1 MKKNLFLVLLVMSC
15 MFQTTAASA
24 KTSDMEDIFKQTTGV
39 VLGLGIGPAIGGL
52 RGFLKGWLW
61 GKDATAEAL
70 GDKNGAVH
78 QLVGFATGGVVG
90 AAAGGVSG
98 VLMGAYD
105 GIKYGWDKPWSPENF
120 SWAGSNFTDYD
131 PFKWD

>member
-1 MKKNLFLVLLVMSC
+1 MKKNLFLIALLVGTMLPI
-15 MFQTTAASA
+15 TATKANA
-24 KTSDMEDIFKQTTGV
+24 EMENVFKQLTGV
-39 VLGLGIGPAIGGL
+39 VLGVGVGPVVGGS
-52 RGFLKGWLW
+52 RGFVKGWLW

-70 GDKNGAVH
+70 GDKDGAPH
-78 QLVGFATGGVVG
+78 QAIGFATGGVLG

-105 GIKYGWDKPWSPENF
+105 GIKYGWDKPWTPENF
-120 SWAGSNFTDYD
+120 SWAGSGFTDYD